1 MFFLLS
7 LVVDGKFNECF
18 PSALDL
24 DYSER
29 NRKSCSAATVP
40 LLDAVESLV
49 TFASSPEFASQ
60 PARIS
65 DSAHHAQRPIVEAGC
80 AIIDSSC
87 VMVSA
92 AKSLAVSPKDPP
104 TWQLLANQSKSVSDS
119 IKKLVASI
127 R

>member
-1 MFFLLS
+1 MFT
-7 LVVDGKFNECF
+7 
-18 PSALDL
+18 ALDL
-24 DYSER
+24 DYCDR
-29 NRKSCSAATVP
+29 NRKSCSAATRP

-49 TFASSPEFASQ
+49 TFASSAEFASQ

-65 DSAHHAQRPIVEAGC
+65 ETARAAQEPITDAGL

-87 VMVSA
+87 AMVQA
-92 AKSLAVSPKDPP
+92 AKSLAVAPKDPP
-104 TWQLLANQSKSVSDS
+104 TWQLLANHSKSVSDS

>member
-1 MFFLLS
+1 MNFL
-7 LVVDGKFNECF
+7 
-18 PSALDL
+18 ALDL
-24 DYSER
+24 DYSDH

-40 LLDAVESLV
+40 LLEAVESLV

-65 DSAHHAQRPIVEAGC
+65 ETARVAQKPILEAGC
-80 AIIDSSC
+80 AIIESSC

-92 AKSLAVSPKDPP
+92 AKSLAVAPKDPP

>member
-1 MFFLLS
+1 MFF
-7 LVVDGKFNECF
+7 
-18 PSALDL
+18 SALDS
-24 DYSER
+24 DYSEQ

-40 LLDAVESLV
+40 LLEAVESLV
-49 TFASSPEFASQ
+49 TFASSLEFASQ

-65 DSAHHAQRPIVEAGC
+65 DSARAAQQPILEAGC
-80 AIIDSSC
+80 AIIHSSC

-92 AKSLAVSPKDPP
+92 AKSLAIAPKDPP